1 MWGIGE
7 VSAQGEPL
15 IWFAGF
21 VVSGVDFAEDKVSV
35 SVRVLKAD
43 GGSGFGSSFGF
54 GTSGLQDVALRLQL

>member
-35 SVRVLKAD
+35 SVRVSVRVSVL
-43 GGSGFGSSFGF
+43 GRQGS
-54 GTSGLQDVALRLQL
+54 RM